1 MGNGSDHTAS
11 ATTAATSDVL
21 PVAPPVA
28 PPAAPPEA
36 PATAASLK
44 LDDRG
49 RPFKLMS
56 PVELGKAMHEANA
69 TGKADVFAALMQA
82 YSARV
87 PASKW
92 GQVLSRQL
100 VRRVLSVMLGGG
112 LLVLVSTAFFSMPSW
127 TGYLFMPLLMLGML
141 WAIHAPLTAED
152 LQGYRKAMASRD
164 LCRGCA
170 YDMQRLSP
178 DADGC
183 AVCPE
188 CGSAWLLTLQ
198 GIALEQLDAVRAAHP
213 APKDRW
219 SWAVSG
225 HVIDAAGIAQ
235 PCVPLARLNDPAIT
249 ALARSY
255 ATSSRL
261 KFMAATTLAL
271 LPACYFTWLKFPI
284 LVRPALSVDWLVA
297 VFVLLCA
304 VFMIVQI
311 PLMVLGLRTDS
322 ALFAPA
328 TALAAIQN
336 NRCPACTAAL
346 AQPATDPAA
355 SPPATPRP
363 AHHRTCTACSA
374 VWDTK
379 TKPKRVGWG

>member
-1 MGNGSDHTAS
+1 MGNGSDHTAP

-21 PVAPPVA
+21 PVAPPIT
-28 PPAAPPEA
+28 PPVAPPEA
-36 PATAASLK
+36 PATAASLTF
-44 LDDRG
+44 DDRG
-49 RPFKLMS
+49 RPFKIMS
-56 PVELGKAMHEANA
+56 PIALAKAMHEANA
-69 TGKADVFAALMQA
+69 TGKADMAAALMQA

-87 PASKW
+87 PGFQW
-92 GQVLSRQL
+92 RQVLSRQYLTRLFVPVVSVSL
-100 VRRVLSVMLGGG
+100 VAFIANMAFPLPSWVGYFWP
-112 LLVLVSTAFFSMPSW
+112 LLVFAGIYWALHTPPS
-127 TGYLFMPLLMLGML
+127 
-141 WAIHAPLTAED
+141 AKDQQA
-152 LQGYRKAMASRD
+152 YRAAMASRD
-164 LCRGCA
+164 LCRSCA

-183 AVCPE
+183 AACPE
-188 CGSAWLLTLQ
+188 CGSTWRLTLQ
-198 GIALEQLDAVRAAHP
+198 GRALEQLHAVRAAHP

-225 HVIDAAGIAQ
+225 HIIDAAGIAQ

-271 LPACYFTWLKFPI
+271 LPVCYFTWLKFPI

-297 VFVLLCA
+297 VFVVLCA

-336 NRCPACTAAL
+336 NRCPACTATL
-346 AQPATDPAA
+346 DEPATNPAA

-363 AHHRTCTACSA
+363 AHHRTCTTCSA

>member
-1 MGNGSDHTAS
+1 
-11 ATTAATSDVL
+11 
-21 PVAPPVA
+21 
-28 PPAAPPEA
+28 
-36 PATAASLK
+36 
-44 LDDRG
+44 
-49 RPFKLMS
+49 
-56 PVELGKAMHEANA
+56 
-69 TGKADVFAALMQA
+69 
-82 YSARV
+82 
-87 PASKW
+87 
-92 GQVLSRQL
+92 
-100 VRRVLSVMLGGG
+100 
-112 LLVLVSTAFFSMPSW
+112 
-127 TGYLFMPLLMLGML
+127 
-141 WAIHAPLTAED
+141 
-152 LQGYRKAMASRD
+152 
-164 LCRGCA
+164 
-170 YDMQRLSP
+170 
-178 DADGC
+178 
-183 AVCPE
+183 
-188 CGSAWLLTLQ
+188 
-198 GIALEQLDAVRAAHP
+198 
-213 APKDRW
+213 
-219 SWAVSG
+219 
-225 HVIDAAGIAQ
+225 
-235 PCVPLARLNDPAIT
+235 
-249 ALARSY
+249 
-255 ATSSRL
+255 
-261 KFMAATTLAL
+261 MAATTLAL